1 MSAPARPR
9 TVLGFDFGR
18 LRIGVAVGQEL
29 TGTATPLVTLAA
41 RDGQPDWD
49 GIARLLAEWQP
60 ALLVVGVPRH
70 ADGSDS
76 NSTAQALRFARR
88 LHGRF
93 GLAVETID
101 ERLSSHAAA
110 ERIAT
115 SATLRRRGRQDRA
128 ARDRYAAALI
138 LESWF
143 HHAQAP
149 QPCTTSSE

>member
-1 MSAPARPR
+1 MLA
-9 TVLGFDFGR
+9 FDYGSV
-18 LRIGVAVGQEL
+18 RIGVAVGSEL
-29 TGTATPLVTLAA
+29 TGSARPLATLAG
-41 RDGQPDWD
+41 RDWTAIGRLIDEWRPD
-49 GIARLLAEWQP
+49 AC
-60 ALLVVGVPRH
+60 VVGVPRH

-101 ERLSSHAAA
+101 ERLSSHAAD

-115 SATLRRRGRQDRA
+115 SATLRRRGRQDRS

-149 QPCTTSSE
+149 QPCTTSSD